1 MYRIIVFVIVL
12 VCSFN
17 WPVFAENTS
26 KVGVVDGEKLF
37 DLYPEAQEA
46 TKKIS
51 NAQDDLKDSISESER
66 IYEEFEK
73 QKKSEAEKLTKK
85 KELQSK
91 IDGKAQETK
100 KMIET
105 LSSKIES
112 DIVQA
117 IKKISTDK
125 GLDVV
130 LDKRAVLVGG
140 VDLTDEVSEYL
151 RKKSI
156 AEEPVD
162 KNIKLQDS
170 KKDVVKKTN

>member
-1 MYRIIVFVIVL
+1 MYRIIAFVILL
-12 VCSFN
+12 VFSIS
-17 WPVFAENTS
+17 WPVFAESTS

-37 DLYPEAQEA
+37 DLYPGAQEA

-51 NAQDDLKDSISESER
+51 NAQDDLKDAISESER

-85 KELQSK
+85 KELQLK
-91 IDGKAQETK
+91 IDTKAQETK

-105 LSSKIES
+105 LSAKIEN

-117 IKKISTDK
+117 IKKISSQK

-140 VDLTDEVSEYL
+140 ADITDEVSDYL
-151 RKKSI
+151 KKGPI
-156 AEEPVD
+156 AEEPID
-162 KNIKLQDS
+162 ENIKLQES